1 MLASVLLHCQCPTKI
16 ISQCAKCCRSFDK
29 TGRFVTT
36 DDDKPLAEDME
47 FIALC
52 DETLGGLIRFNG
64 PGEPP
69 ERHMGL
75 IMEGYAP
82 PERKTLGDLD
92 PAGWDLGLNNE
103 PQDPYQHQMVLPL
116 QEVKA
121 KEMFCFVTSSRTG
134 RRAVGN
140 LLRHHQRAL
149 KTNPHEVPIVRLGK
163 GGFQHKDTRVGFV
176 STPVFI
182 VVGRTD
188 RSSAATP
195 DTSLAAD
202 LNDEIRF

>member
-1 MLASVLLHCQCPTKI
+1 M
-16 ISQCAKCCRSFDK
+16 
-29 TGRFVTT
+29 
-36 DDDKPLAEDME
+36 
-47 FIALC
+47 
-52 DETLGGLIRFNG
+52 
-64 PGEPP
+64 
-69 ERHMGL
+69 
-75 IMEGYAP
+75 
-82 PERKTLGDLD
+82 
-92 PAGWDLGLNNE
+92 GLNNE

-140 LLRHHQRAL
+140 LLRHHQRAQ
-149 KTNPHEVPIVRLGK
+149 KTNPHEGLGK

-202 LNDEIRF
+202 LIDEIRF

>member
-1 MLASVLLHCQCPTKI
+1 
-16 ISQCAKCCRSFDK
+16 
-29 TGRFVTT
+29 
-36 DDDKPLAEDME
+36 
-47 FIALC
+47 
-52 DETLGGLIRFNG
+52 
-64 PGEPP
+64 
-69 ERHMGL
+69 
-75 IMEGYAP
+75 
-82 PERKTLGDLD
+82 
-92 PAGWDLGLNNE
+92 
-103 PQDPYQHQMVLPL
+103 
-116 QEVKA
+116 
-121 KEMFCFVTSSRTG
+121 MFCFVTSSRTG

-140 LLRHHQRAL
+140 LLRHHQRAQ